1 MRHLNQFSALLDLQ
15 VPSAVGLLA
24 RRRLVVRAF
33 NPPDDAELAIAG
45 IILSRGLS
53 SIPALVPPPLE
64 PFRSLPEASRSG
76 DEILLLLINIII
88 LS

>member
-1 MRHLNQFSALLDLQ
+1 MPSLDLEP
-15 VPSAVGLLA
+15 PSAVVVVD

-33 NPPDDAELAIAG
+33 NPPDDAELAIAE

-53 SIPALVPPPLE
+53 STPALVPPPLE
-64 PFRSLPEASRSG
+64 PFRSAPEASRSG